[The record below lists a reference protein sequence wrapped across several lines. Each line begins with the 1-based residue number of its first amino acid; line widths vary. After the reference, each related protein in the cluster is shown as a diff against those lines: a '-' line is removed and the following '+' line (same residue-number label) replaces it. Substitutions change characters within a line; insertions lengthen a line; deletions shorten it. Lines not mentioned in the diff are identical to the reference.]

1 MWTRPSLDNKVISE
15 QIHIAEK
22 MLQVAHDEL
31 KNERVQMD
39 SALDGEMRAV
49 AFIEFL
55 ERTDERRSALSPF
68 HSVRDSYLSA
78 GFGGVQADELDRY
91 REYLNYVISH
101 ARAKEDEVRRL
112 EGLVT
117 LLEKD
122 ISQLQAVEGYEFGVT
137 LQYFGVKNMWWGE
150 TALCTLDHY
159 GFIHQRLNTPI
170 TSE

>member
-1 MWTRPSLDNKVISE
+1 MWIPLSLDNKVISE

-22 MLQVAHDEL
+22 MLQVTRDEL
-31 KNERVQMD
+31 KNERALMD
-39 SALDGEMRAV
+39 SALYGEERAV

-55 ERTDERRSALSPF
+55 ERTDERRNALYPF

-91 REYLNYVISH
+91 REYLNCVISH

-112 EGLVT
+112 EELVT

-122 ISQLQAVEGYEFGVT
+122 ISQLQAVENYKFGGI
-137 LQYFGVKNMWWGE
+137 LQYFGVKGMWWGE
-150 TALCTLDHY
+150 TALCSLDHY
-159 GFIHQRLNTPI
+159 GFMHQRFNTPI
-170 TSE
+170 RSE